1 MLKENFLNNNN
12 ISVQEKQRLDL
23 AQKLHDSTASDLNDH
38 EKHLVK
44 RYTRQTSNGNTGSL
58 FLNKNLVKG
67 VPLEKLV
74 KGDQETHKMIMK
86 HAKPSGHEVYLF
98 SGTSRNFE
106 ALNKHTKDNIFHF
119 PAHTSLT
126 HHIRVATEFASQ
138 KASDNDLEHAH
149 MIYVHVKPHDKILH
163 VSRISDIPTEYET
176 ILPAGTKLK
185 YHGTSN
191 HNQNGDDFK
200 VHHFTVHSQD

>member
-1 MLKENFLNNNN
+1 MKNLLNQEALAT
-12 ISVQEKQRLDL
+12 QEKNRLDL
-23 AQKLHDSTASDLNDH
+23 AQKLHDSTASELNDH
-38 EKHLVK
+38 EKDLVK

-74 KGDQETHKMIMK
+74 KRDQETHKMIME
-86 HAKPSGHEVYLF
+86 HSKPSGHEVHLF

-106 ALNKHTKDNIFHF
+106 NLNKHTKDNIFHF

-126 HHIRVATEFASQ
+126 HHRAVAADFAID
-138 KASDNDLEHAH
+138 KAMTNNLDDAH
-149 MIYVHVKPHDKILH
+149 IMHVHVKPHDKILH
-163 VSRISDIPTEYET
+163 VSRVSDMPSEYET

-185 YHGTSN
+185 YHGSSEHEYN
-191 HNQNGDDFK
+191 NDNYK
-200 VHHFTVHSQD
+200 VHHFTIHSQE